1 MGRTENPVDFS
12 IRARGQLAN
21 FLRAH
26 REAANI
32 TFDEL
37 ARRTGLS
44 SATLKR
50 AASGKKTPTKS
61 VTQAFLLGCDADS
74 RDIELGEFVWRRARR
89 AERGRSDGRSPA
101 LSLITTRGDLSQA
114 LVNLYESEGAPPLRV
129 VQERAGSQWLA
140 LSSASRIINQQTL
153 PCTPEQMSAFL
164 RGCRVP
170 ERKHALW
177 LEAWARVVT
186 PSAHEDAG
194 ATTGAPFIQP
204 QIRRWMRLR
213 NAAVH
218 GDLKEFTQ
226 LAASDPYKANEMF
239 VEWSS
244 EGGEKAR
251 RKMWDHLLLE
261 SFATLSREPL
271 SEARSYLPSA

>member
-1 MGRTENPVDFS
+1 MAVLDGVLGVEHRPEGRHHLVD
-12 IRARGQLAN
+12 AAVGGGLA
-21 FLRAH
+21 
-26 REAANI
+26 
-32 TFDEL
+32 
-37 ARRTGLS
+37 G
-44 SATLKR
+44 
-50 AASGKKTPTKS
+50 SGM
-61 VTQAFLLGCDADS
+61 ALG
-74 RDIELGEFVWRRARR
+74 G
-89 AERGRSDGRSPA
+89 DGR
-101 LSLITTRGDLSQA
+101 RGVGL
-114 LVNLYESEGAPPLRV
+114 
-129 VQERAGSQWLA
+129 
-140 LSSASRIINQQTL
+140 
-153 PCTPEQMSAFL
+153 
-164 RGCRVP
+164 
-170 ERKHALW
+170 
-177 LEAWARVVT
+177 
-186 PSAHEDAG
+186 